1 MFKIVKHLFSLLNTN
16 QRRQFYLLQILVILM
31 SLTQIVGV
39 ASVIPFMALVGDL
52 SQLQQDTIIAEVYK
66 LSGLSSESQFI
77 FWLGLGVLI
86 MLFFASII
94 SMYTTWRI
102 TLFANKISV
111 EIADRLYTHYLKQNW
126 LFHATNSSS
135 KLTKQIATETQR
147 INHGILM
154 PFMHLNA
161 NFVFVIS
168 MSISILIL
176 DPIVAI
182 VGFAIFAVLYF
193 LIFKLVSLTLLKNG
207 RSISEMYEKRYRLM
221 NEGFGGIKDVL
232 LLGRHSDFIDRF
244 YKTGVVFAYNQGVN
258 NALQHVPRYFMEMV
272 AFGSMIGLV
281 LYLFT
286 SYDAD
291 LSSILSILSVY
302 AIAGIKL
309 LPAFQGIYNSLA
321 AIRSS
326 TGAYEAIQ
334 KDLTD
339 ASASE
344 IKLLTN
350 KFKTSKK
357 EKSYLNPKKQISLEN
372 VSFGYPGKE
381 ELVLS
386 QINISIP
393 VNKVIGIVGPSG
405 SGKSTLIDILLG
417 LIEPK
422 SGFLKID
429 GKIINNQNLRCWQNS
444 IGFVAQAIFLSEGTI
459 AENIAFGLPK
469 SQINFKQ
476 VENVLKLA
484 NLEKFVKGLKNGVHT
499 KVGERG
505 VQLSGGQR
513 QRIGIARALYH
524 QAEVLVFDEATSSL
538 DGITE
543 KMIMQAVHKFSDKKT
558 IIMIAHRLKTVEKCD
573 QIFFIEGG
581 KVADQGTFQEL
592 IETNESFKNMANHA

>member
-1 MFKIVKHLFSLLNTN
+1 MFKIVKHLFSILNTS
-16 QRRQFYLLQILVILM
+16 QRRQFYLLQVLVIVM

-39 ASVIPFMALVGDL
+39 ASIIPFMALVGDL
-52 SQLQQDTIIAEVYK
+52 SQLKQDTLIAEVYM
-66 LSGLSSESQFI
+66 LSGLNSESQFV
-77 FWLGLGVLI
+77 FWLGLSVLI
-86 MLFFASII
+86 MLFFASVI

-111 EIADRLYTHYLKQNW
+111 EIADRLYTHYLKQDW
-126 LFHATNSSS
+126 LFHASGSSAQ
-135 KLTKQIATETQR
+135 LTKQIATETLR

-161 NFVFVIS
+161 NVVFVTS
-168 MSISILIL
+168 MSISIFIF

-182 VGFAIFAVLYF
+182 VGVVIFALSYSS
-193 LIFKLVSLTLLKNG
+193 IFKLVSLTLLKNG

-244 YKTGVVFAYNQGVN
+244 YKTGVVFAYSQGVN
-258 NALQHVPRYFMEMV
+258 NALGHAPRYFMELI
-272 AFGSMIGLV
+272 AFGSMIALV

-291 LSSILSILSVY
+291 LSSILPILSVY
-302 AIAGIKL
+302 AIAGMKL
-309 LPAFQGIYNSLA
+309 LPAFQGIYNSFA
-321 AIRSS
+321 SIRAS
-326 TGAYEAIQ
+326 TGAYEAIH

-339 ASASE
+339 SSE
-344 IKLLTN
+344 IKPVT
-350 KFKTSKK
+350 KKSKTSKK
-357 EKSYLNPKKQISLEN
+357 EKSYLNPKEEVSLEN
-372 VSFGYPGKE
+372 VSFRYPGKE
-381 ELVLS
+381 ELVLD
-386 QINISIP
+386 QMNISIP
-393 VNKVIGIVGPSG
+393 VKKVIGIVGPSG
-405 SGKSTLIDILLG
+405 SGKSTLVDILLG
-417 LIEPK
+417 LIEPQK
-422 SGFLKID
+422 GFLKID
-429 GKIINNQNLRCWQNS
+429 NKIINTQNRRSWQNS

-459 AENIAFGLPK
+459 AENVAFGLSK
-469 SQINFKQ
+469 NQINLKN
-476 VENVLKLA
+476 VENALKLA
-484 NLEKFVKGLKNGVHT
+484 NLEEFVKDLKNGVHT

-524 QAEVLVFDEATSSL
+524 KAEVLVFDEATSSL

-573 QIFFIEGG
+573 QIFFIDEG
-581 KVADQGTFQEL
+581 KVVDQGTFQEL
-592 IETNESFKNMANHA
+592 IEKNKKFKNMANHT